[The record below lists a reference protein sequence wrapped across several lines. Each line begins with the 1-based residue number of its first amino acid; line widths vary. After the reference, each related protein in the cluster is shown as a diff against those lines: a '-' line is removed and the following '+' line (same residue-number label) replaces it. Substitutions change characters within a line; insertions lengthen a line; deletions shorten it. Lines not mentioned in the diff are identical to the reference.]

1 VVRAGGVGHDRKPA
15 VVAVSAAS
23 AALAAALCWTVASL
37 LWRRIPTSLSG
48 AQLNLLKNLIALA
61 LQLPLLALVPWRN
74 DGRALLLLVLSGAIG
89 IAAGDSLYFAALRRL
104 GTRRTLTLDSGGPAV
119 STLAGVVVLGE
130 VPRLEQG
137 LGVALISLAVLLVA
151 WQRPPGPEAQRGA
164 DRLGLVLALGAVL
177 CGVTGALLSRAA
189 LVASPMAPLQAGT
202 VRLLAATAALL
213 VLLPGLPRP
222 GRRPRP
228 AGRRW
233 PWLLL
238 ATLLGT
244 SVGIQL
250 QQVALAGLPGG
261 LAVALLSTA
270 PVMAVPLAPLE
281 GDRPGPIGVLAALAA
296 LVGVTLVVGWT
307 PWSTPGG

>member
-1 VVRAGGVGHDRKPA
+1 M
-15 VVAVSAAS
+15 SAAS

-48 AQLNLLKNLIALA
+48 AQLNLLKNLIALG
-61 LQLPLLALVPWRN
+61 LQLPLLALVPWHG
-74 DGRALLLLVLSGAIG
+74 DGRSLVLLALSGAIG

-119 STLAGVVVLGE
+119 TTLAGVALLGE
-130 VPRLEQG
+130 VPRLEQA

-151 WQRPPGPEAQRGA
+151 RQRPPGAAAGRAA
-164 DRLGLVLALGAVL
+164 DRLGLLLVFGALL
-177 CGVTGALLSRAA
+177 CGVAGALLSRAA
-189 LVASPMAPLQAGT
+189 LLQSPMAPLQAAS

-228 AGRRW
+228 AMRRW

-244 SVGIQL
+244 SLGIQL

-270 PVMAVPLAPLE
+270 PVMAVPLAVLE
-281 GDRPGPIGVLAALAA
+281 GDRPGPLGLLAALAA
-296 LVGVTLVVGWT
+296 LVGVSLVVGWV
-307 PWSTPGG
+307 PWAGPGG

>member
-1 VVRAGGVGHDRKPA
+1 VVRVGGVGHDRKPA
-15 VVAVSAAS
+15 SVAVSAAS

-61 LQLPLLALVPWRN
+61 LQLPLLALVPWRS
-74 DGRALLLLVLSGAIG
+74 DGRALLLLALSGAIG
-89 IAAGDSLYFAALRRL
+89 IAAGDSLYFAAMRRL

-119 STLAGVVVLGE
+119 STLAGVVLLGE
-130 VPRLEQG
+130 VPRLGQG
-137 LGVALISLAVLLVA
+137 LGVALISAAVLLVA
-151 WQRPPGPEAQRGA
+151 LQRPPGPEAQRGA
-164 DRLGLVLALGAVL
+164 DRLGLLLALGAVL

-189 LVASPMAPLQAGT
+189 LLESPMAPLQAAT

-222 GRRPRP
+222 GRMPRP

-281 GDRPGPIGVLAALAA
+281 GDRPGLIGVLAALAA
-296 LVGVTLVVGWT
+296 LVGVMLVVGWT
-307 PWSTPGG
+307 PWSGQGG

>member
-1 VVRAGGVGHDRKPA
+1 VVRVGGVGHDRKPA
-15 VVAVSAAS
+15 SVAVSAAS

-61 LQLPLLALVPWRN
+61 LQLPLLALVPWRS
-74 DGRALLLLVLSGAIG
+74 DGRALLLLALSGAIG

-119 STLAGVVVLGE
+119 STLAGVVLLGE
-130 VPRLEQG
+130 VPRLGQG
-137 LGVALISLAVLLVA
+137 LGVALISAAVLLVA
-151 WQRPPGPEAQRGA
+151 LQRPPGPEAQRGA
-164 DRLGLVLALGAVL
+164 DRLGLLLALGAVL

-189 LVASPMAPLQAGT
+189 LLESPMAPLQAAT

-222 GRRPRP
+222 GRMPRP

-281 GDRPGPIGVLAALAA
+281 GDRPGLIGVLAALAA
-296 LVGVTLVVGWT
+296 LVGVMLVVGWT
-307 PWSTPGG
+307 PWSGQGG